1 MGDQISQREVRND
14 SDRIMRAPDQGRS
27 FVAAA
32 DAVETFRHAP
42 GLDWQRMCQDLDE
55 VVDQDITTRG

>member
-1 MGDQISQREVRND
+1 MGDEISKREVRND
-14 SDRIMRAPDQGRS
+14 SDMRAPDEGRS

-32 DAVETFRHAP
+32 VAVETFRHAP
-42 GLDWQRMCQDLDE
+42 GLDSQRMCQDLDE